1 MAGSPSKQGL
11 GTPGSSAISQAFA
24 AHGHALVE
32 HAVPAPQCQALAAM
46 ASQDEVASH
55 TLSGGTRNMLA
66 QPWCAALAQQLRGH
80 PSIATCLPADAQAV
94 QCTYFEK
101 TADRNWLVAPHQDLS
116 VPVAQQVAAPGWQG
130 WSAKEGHW
138 FVQPPAT
145 WLAHMV
151 AVRLHLDDCGP
162 SDGPLRVL
170 PGTHTQGRLSPTS
183 MATLRQQGTET
194 VCTAPAGAALLMR
207 PLLVHA
213 SSKSTGTSRRRVLHF
228 AFGPATLPHGLR
240 WHTTA

>member
-11 GTPGSSAISQAFA
+11 GTPGCGAAAQAFA
-24 AHGHALVE
+24 AHGYALVE
-32 HAVPAPQCQALAAM
+32 DAVPAPQCQALAAL
-46 ASQDEVASH
+46 ASRDEASAH

-66 QPWCAALAQQLRGH
+66 QPWCAALAQQLRAH
-80 PSIATCLPADAQAV
+80 PAIAACLPTDARAV

-101 TADRNWLVAPHQDLS
+101 TAHRNWLVAPHQDLS

-138 FVQPPAT
+138 FVQPPAA
-145 WLAHMV
+145 WLARMV

-170 PGTHTQGRLSPTS
+170 PGTHTHGHLSPAA
-183 MATLRQQGTET
+183 MATLRQQGTEA
-194 VCTAPAGAALLMR
+194 VSTAPAGTALLMR

-213 SSKSTGTSRRRVLHF
+213 SSKSTGTGRRRVLHF
-228 AFGPATLPHGLR
+228 VFGPAALPHGLQ
-240 WHTTA
+240 WPTAV

>member
-1 MAGSPSKQGL
+1 MSWRACLELHYSL
-11 GTPGSSAISQAFA
+11 ESART
-24 AHGHALVE
+24 
-32 HAVPAPQCQALAAM
+32 
-46 ASQDEVASH
+46 VARYRH
-55 TLSGGTRNMLA
+55 
-66 QPWCAALAQQLRGH
+66 
-80 PSIATCLPADAQAV
+80 
-94 QCTYFEK
+94 
-101 TADRNWLVAPHQDLS
+101 
-116 VPVAQQVAAPGWQG
+116 
-130 WSAKEGHW
+130 
-138 FVQPPAT
+138 
-145 WLAHMV
+145 
-151 AVRLHLDDCGP
+151 
-162 SDGPLRVL
+162 DGPLRVL

>member
-1 MAGSPSKQGL
+1 MTSPTSQYSTCTVGL
-11 GTPGSSAISQAFA
+11 TTAQDFA
-24 AHGHALVE
+24 THGYALVRD
-32 HAVPAPQCQALAAM
+32 VMGAPQCAALADQATRRH
-46 ASQDEVASH
+46 AASH

-66 QPWCAALAQQLRGH
+66 QPWCAALAQQLRAH
-80 PSIATCLPADAQAV
+80 PNISACLPADAQAV

>member
-11 GTPGSSAISQAFA
+11 GTPGSSAITQAFA

-55 TLSGGTRNMLA
+55 TLSGGTRNCWA
-66 QPWCAALAQQLRGH
+66 RAA
-80 PSIATCLPADAQAV
+80 
-94 QCTYFEK
+94 
-101 TADRNWLVAPHQDLS
+101 HQDLS

-228 AFGPATLPHGLR
+228 VFGPTALPHGLR

>member
-1 MAGSPSKQGL
+1 MQPA
-11 GTPGSSAISQAFA
+11 TPFRA
-24 AHGHALVE
+24 ARAT
-32 HAVPAPQCQALAAM
+32 CWR
-46 ASQDEVASH
+46 S
-55 TLSGGTRNMLA
+55 
-66 QPWCAALAQQLRGH
+66 PWCAALAQQLRAH
-80 PSIATCLPADAQAV
+80 PSISACLPADARAV

-151 AVRLHLDDCGP
+151 AVLCTWTTVDP
-162 SDGPLRVL
+162 A
-170 PGTHTQGRLSPTS
+170 TGRCARCRARTRKAASRPP
-183 MATLRQQGTET
+183 AWPPLRQQGTET

-213 SSKSTGTSRRRVLHF
+213 SSKSTGTSHRGAC
-228 AFGPATLPHGLR
+228 AFCVWPSHPAPHGLR
-240 WHTTA
+240 WRTTA